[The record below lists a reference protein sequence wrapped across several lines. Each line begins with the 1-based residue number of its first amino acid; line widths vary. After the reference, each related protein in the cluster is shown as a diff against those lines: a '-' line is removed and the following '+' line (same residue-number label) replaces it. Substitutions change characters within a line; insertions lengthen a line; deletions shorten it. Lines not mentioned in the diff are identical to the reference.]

1 RYGRGHGRS
10 RDQDGPGRLAHGRP
24 EQRRHARVRGQ
35 HRLRQREPRR
45 SRRPQGRGHGPDGRG
60 SGRHRGQPRRQGG
73 VGHESRGGA
82 ADSDSTR
89 SGAVYT
95 GSCLAPVVW
104 RPLATLESK
113 AFPIRVRFTPDGS
126 QALVANARSGDVAV
140 FDTKTR
146 REVRRLRSDLKPKP
160 GGQALLTFGESAV
173 PVGIVVSPDG
183 ARAFVAHTSADAIA
197 AFSLPG
203 GKPAGILSA
212 GREPDGMAYSPALV

>member
-1 RYGRGHGRS
+1 VL
-10 RDQDGPGRLAHGRP
+10 DT
-24 EQRRHARVRGQ
+24 
-35 HRLRQREPRR
+35 
-45 SRRPQGRGHGPDGRG
+45 
-60 SGRHRGQPRRQGG
+60 
-73 VGHESRGGA
+73 A
-82 ADSDSTR
+82 A
-89 SGAVYT
+89 
-95 GSCLAPVVW
+95 L

-197 AFSLPG
+197 AFYLPG
-203 GKPAGILSA
+203 GKPAGTLSA
-212 GREPDGMAYSPALV
+212 GREPDGMAYSPALVRTGR